1 MAIFTRQKVFFEQ
14 KVVFS
19 FNFYHKKV
27 PKKHSGELKIRN
39 KNLMICPNPD
49 LTHQWYCGK
58 KATIATPGPAL
69 GLPGGQG

>member
-27 PKKHSGELKIRN
+27 PKKHSAELKIRN
-39 KNLMICPNPD
+39 KNLMICPISHPLSMSMPD
-49 LTHQWYCGK
+49 TQTVTDKLLINYNQEY
-58 KATIATPGPAL
+58 
-69 GLPGGQG
+69 